1 MIVFLV
7 GGESR
12 LMDALITK
20 MEKDGHKTYL
30 LTGKR
35 DGRGKYRRVFERY
48 NFPYDSES
56 VREIF
61 TNVNPDL
68 VIFLGA
74 YDTNYD
80 WSDARRESV
89 RYTADLT
96 NLLSAYAFKQNGRF
110 VYLSSE
116 VVYGRSYS
124 SDIHETEP
132 ASSKSFQAMA
142 ILQGENICKSYRD
155 TREMDTRVLRFDH
168 MYDIP
173 RKGKAD
179 NNPCFQM
186 MLEMLK
192 TNQIAANS
200 RNVFSMIY
208 QSDAVEFAYRVMMA
222 EHPKYPLYHIS
233 SGEVISQMKLAEL
246 IQQNAGDGT
255 TIRDDTVGEG
265 YRLVLD
271 GRRYRKE
278 FDGKI
283 FVPYEEGVKAVVEY
297 MKKYSS
303 SFLQRED
310 TGAGWGNRVWR
321 LLVRIFRMLA
331 PYLENLICFIPFFM
345 IHNRAVGSQYFAKL
359 DAYLLYVLLFAIVY
373 GQQQA
378 IFSALLATA
387 GYCFRQM
394 YNQSGLEV
402 LMDYSTYIWMAQLFI
417 LGMVVGYM
425 RDQIH
430 HIKKDDQ
437 EEIGY
442 LHGQL
447 GDMTEINDSNVRMK
461 QIFELQLVIQKD
473 SLGKIYEITSQ
484 LDQRGPEEVLFYAA
498 QVLSKLMETDDAAIY
513 TVANR
518 DYARLFSFTSQ
529 TAKKLGKSI
538 RYSDMKDMYDELIAH
553 RVYINKT
560 MDDSYPLMA
569 CAVYAEDKMQTIL
582 MLWGIPWERM
592 NLAEA
597 NRLTVI
603 GYLIQNAVARAG
615 HYLDALRER
624 RYVEDSDILGN
635 EAFKQL
641 VKAFF
646 DAKRNG
652 LTECCL
658 VKIQHTADNFKEIAQ
673 KLEKKLRQTDYF
685 GVLSDGLYV
694 LLPNTDDEAAQGVI
708 ERFLKEGF
716 ESSIVHAED
725 VRG

>member
-461 QIFELQLVIQKD
+461 QIFELQLVNQKD

-603 GYLIQNAVARAG
+603 GYLIQNAVVRAG

>member
-1 MIVFLV
+1 
-7 GGESR
+7 
-12 LMDALITK
+12 
-20 MEKDGHKTYL
+20 
-30 LTGKR
+30 
-35 DGRGKYRRVFERY
+35 
-48 NFPYDSES
+48 
-56 VREIF
+56 
-61 TNVNPDL
+61 
-68 VIFLGA
+68 
-74 YDTNYD
+74 
-80 WSDARRESV
+80 
-89 RYTADLT
+89 
-96 NLLSAYAFKQNGRF
+96 
-110 VYLSSE
+110 
-116 VVYGRSYS
+116 
-124 SDIHETEP
+124 
-132 ASSKSFQAMA
+132 
-142 ILQGENICKSYRD
+142 
-155 TREMDTRVLRFDH
+155 MDTRVLRFDH

-402 LMDYSTYIWMAQLFI
+402 LMDNPSSVGTDLIVGAVAGINRYPVPLILIDMGTATTICVVNENKQYIGGMILPGIGVSMNSLTSRTAQLPRI
-417 LGMVVGYM
+417 SLDPPKRLIGKNTVECMQSGALYGNASCIDGMVD
-425 RDQIH
+425 RI
-430 HIKKDDQ
+430 Q
-437 EEIGY
+437 EE
-442 LHGQL
+442 LGQEATIVATGGL
-447 GDMTEINDSNVRMK
+447 AKRIIPLCRHR
-461 QIFELQLVIQKD
+461 IELDDELLLRGLWI
-473 SLGKIYEITSQ
+473 IYE
-484 LDQRGPEEVLFYAA
+484 
-498 QVLSKLMETDDAAIY
+498 K
-513 TVANR
+513 
-518 DYARLFSFTSQ
+518 
-529 TAKKLGKSI
+529 
-538 RYSDMKDMYDELIAH
+538 
-553 RVYINKT
+553 NK
-560 MDDSYPLMA
+560 
-569 CAVYAEDKMQTIL
+569 
-582 MLWGIPWERM
+582 
-592 NLAEA
+592 
-597 NRLTVI
+597 
-603 GYLIQNAVARAG
+603 
-615 HYLDALRER
+615 
-624 RYVEDSDILGN
+624 
-635 EAFKQL
+635 
-641 VKAFF
+641 
-646 DAKRNG
+646 
-652 LTECCL
+652 
-658 VKIQHTADNFKEIAQ
+658 
-673 KLEKKLRQTDYF
+673 
-685 GVLSDGLYV
+685 
-694 LLPNTDDEAAQGVI
+694 
-708 ERFLKEGF
+708 
-716 ESSIVHAED
+716 
-725 VRG
+725 

>member
-283 FVPYEEGVKAVVEY
+283 FVPYEEGVKAVV
-297 MKKYSS
+297 
-303 SFLQRED
+303 
-310 TGAGWGNRVWR
+310 
-321 LLVRIFRMLA
+321 
-331 PYLENLICFIPFFM
+331 
-345 IHNRAVGSQYFAKL
+345 
-359 DAYLLYVLLFAIVY
+359 
-373 GQQQA
+373 
-378 IFSALLATA
+378 
-387 GYCFRQM
+387 
-394 YNQSGLEV
+394 
-402 LMDYSTYIWMAQLFI
+402 
-417 LGMVVGYM
+417 
-425 RDQIH
+425 
-430 HIKKDDQ
+430 
-437 EEIGY
+437 
-442 LHGQL
+442 
-447 GDMTEINDSNVRMK
+447 
-461 QIFELQLVIQKD
+461 
-473 SLGKIYEITSQ
+473 
-484 LDQRGPEEVLFYAA
+484 
-498 QVLSKLMETDDAAIY
+498 
-513 TVANR
+513 
-518 DYARLFSFTSQ
+518 
-529 TAKKLGKSI
+529 
-538 RYSDMKDMYDELIAH
+538 
-553 RVYINKT
+553 
-560 MDDSYPLMA
+560 
-569 CAVYAEDKMQTIL
+569 
-582 MLWGIPWERM
+582 
-592 NLAEA
+592 
-597 NRLTVI
+597 
-603 GYLIQNAVARAG
+603 
-615 HYLDALRER
+615 
-624 RYVEDSDILGN
+624 
-635 EAFKQL
+635 
-641 VKAFF
+641 
-646 DAKRNG
+646 
-652 LTECCL
+652 
-658 VKIQHTADNFKEIAQ
+658 
-673 KLEKKLRQTDYF
+673 
-685 GVLSDGLYV
+685 
-694 LLPNTDDEAAQGVI
+694 
-708 ERFLKEGF
+708 
-716 ESSIVHAED
+716 
-725 VRG
+725 

>member
-74 YDTNYD
+74 YD

-155 TREMDTRVLRFDH
+155 TREMHTRVLRLDH
-168 MYDIP
+168 MYDI
-173 RKGKAD
+173 
-179 NNPCFQM
+179 
-186 MLEMLK
+186 
-192 TNQIAANS
+192 
-200 RNVFSMIY
+200 

-402 LMDYSTYIWMAQLFI
+402 LMDYSTYTCVTRFI
-417 LGMVVGYM
+417 ISK
-425 RDQIH
+425 RTIRRRSA
-430 HIKKDDQ
+430 IC
-437 EEIGY
+437 
-442 LHGQL
+442 
-447 GDMTEINDSNVRMK
+447 T
-461 QIFELQLVIQKD
+461 D
-473 SLGKIYEITSQ
+473 SL
-484 LDQRGPEEVLFYAA
+484 
-498 QVLSKLMETDDAAIY
+498 AI
-513 TVANR
+513 
-518 DYARLFSFTSQ
+518 
-529 TAKKLGKSI
+529 
-538 RYSDMKDMYDELIAH
+538 
-553 RVYINKT
+553 
-560 MDDSYPLMA
+560 
-569 CAVYAEDKMQTIL
+569 
-582 MLWGIPWERM
+582 
-592 NLAEA
+592 
-597 NRLTVI
+597 
-603 GYLIQNAVARAG
+603 
-615 HYLDALRER
+615 
-624 RYVEDSDILGN
+624 
-635 EAFKQL
+635 
-641 VKAFF
+641 
-646 DAKRNG
+646 
-652 LTECCL
+652 
-658 VKIQHTADNFKEIAQ
+658 
-673 KLEKKLRQTDYF
+673 
-685 GVLSDGLYV
+685 
-694 LLPNTDDEAAQGVI
+694 
-708 ERFLKEGF
+708 
-716 ESSIVHAED
+716 
-725 VRG
+725 

>member
-345 IHNRAVGSQYFAKL
+345 I
-359 DAYLLYVLLFAIVY
+359 
-373 GQQQA
+373 
-378 IFSALLATA
+378 
-387 GYCFRQM
+387 
-394 YNQSGLEV
+394 
-402 LMDYSTYIWMAQLFI
+402 
-417 LGMVVGYM
+417 
-425 RDQIH
+425 
-430 HIKKDDQ
+430 
-437 EEIGY
+437 
-442 LHGQL
+442 
-447 GDMTEINDSNVRMK
+447 
-461 QIFELQLVIQKD
+461 
-473 SLGKIYEITSQ
+473 
-484 LDQRGPEEVLFYAA
+484 P
-498 QVLSKLMETDDAAIY
+498 
-513 TVANR
+513 
-518 DYARLFSFTSQ
+518 
-529 TAKKLGKSI
+529 
-538 RYSDMKDMYDELIAH
+538 
-553 RVYINKT
+553 
-560 MDDSYPLMA
+560 
-569 CAVYAEDKMQTIL
+569 
-582 MLWGIPWERM
+582 
-592 NLAEA
+592 
-597 NRLTVI
+597 
-603 GYLIQNAVARAG
+603 
-615 HYLDALRER
+615 
-624 RYVEDSDILGN
+624 
-635 EAFKQL
+635 
-641 VKAFF
+641 
-646 DAKRNG
+646 
-652 LTECCL
+652 
-658 VKIQHTADNFKEIAQ
+658 
-673 KLEKKLRQTDYF
+673 
-685 GVLSDGLYV
+685 
-694 LLPNTDDEAAQGVI
+694 
-708 ERFLKEGF
+708 
-716 ESSIVHAED
+716 
-725 VRG
+725 